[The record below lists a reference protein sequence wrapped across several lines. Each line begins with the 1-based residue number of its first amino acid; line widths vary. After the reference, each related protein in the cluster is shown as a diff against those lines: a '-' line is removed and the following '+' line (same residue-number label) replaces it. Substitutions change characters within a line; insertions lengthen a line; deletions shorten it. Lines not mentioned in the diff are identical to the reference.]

1 VRRHV
6 RERIVL
12 DVTFTEFLLSA
23 LVAMALASV
32 FVLGSLVRPAEFMRV
47 GERTLVSFAAGMS
60 AAYVFVHV
68 LAELAE
74 ARVVISELDSVPRP
88 FEGRIV
94 YFVGLLGF
102 LAAYGLDHHYHP
114 GEAGSAEERRSL
126 VRHIGGF
133 ALYVGLVAYL
143 VVNGLDGAQHRLF
156 GLAMA
161 AHFLAINR
169 TLDGEYGAA
178 YSWRFRAVMS
188 AAVLGGWMVGLGAGV
203 PRSAI
208 AMLLAFV
215 SGAVIMNS
223 AVSEITADREGSLG
237 AFITGGVTFGL
248 LLLALEAW

>member
-1 VRRHV
+1 
-6 RERIVL
+6 L
-12 DVTFTEFLLSA
+12 TPTELLLST
-23 LVAMALASV
+23 LVTVALASV
-32 FVLGSLVRPAEFMRV
+32 FLLGSFVRPPEVIRV
-47 GERTLVSFAAGMS
+47 GERTLVSFGAGIS

-74 ARVVISELDSVPRP
+74 ARVVIAEFESVPRP
-88 FEGRIV
+88 FEGRMV

-114 GEAGSAEERRSL
+114 GEPGSAEERQSL
-126 VRHIGGF
+126 VRHVGGF

-156 GLAMA
+156 GLVMA

-169 TLDGEYGAA
+169 TLSDEFGAA
-178 YSWRFRAVMS
+178 YTWRFRAVLS
-188 AAVLGGWMVGLGAGV
+188 VAVLAGWIVGLAAPV
-203 PRSAI
+203 PRPVI

-223 AVSEITADREGSLG
+223 AVSELAAEREGRLG
-237 AFITGGVTFGL
+237 AFVAGGVTFGL
-248 LLLALEAW
+248 LLLALETW

>member
-1 VRRHV
+1 MIELALTEVLPG
-6 RERIVL
+6 IV
-12 DVTFTEFLLSA
+12 
-23 LVAMALASV
+23 VAVVLASV
-32 FVLGSLVRPAEFMRV
+32 FMVGGLVRLSEALRV
-47 GERTLVSFAAGMS
+47 GEHTLVSFAAGMS

-74 ARVVISELDSVPRP
+74 ARVVISELESVPRP
-88 FEGRIV
+88 FEGRMV

-102 LAAYGLDHHYHP
+102 LAAFGLDHHYHP
-114 GEAGSAEERRSL
+114 GAAGSAEERRSL
-126 VRHIGGF
+126 VRHVGGF
-133 ALYVGLVAYL
+133 ALYVALVAYL

-169 TLDGEYGAA
+169 TLSDEYGAA
-178 YSWRFRAVMS
+178 FTWRFRAVLS
-188 AAVLGGWMVGLGAGV
+188 AAVLAGWIVGLTAVV

-223 AVSEITADREGSLG
+223 AVSELSAEREGRFG
-237 AFITGGVTFGL
+237 AFVAGGVSFGL
-248 LLLALEAW
+248 LLLVLETL